1 MADKDW
7 VALSVEDG
15 PTVDAAR
22 AATALTRELVRE
34 GVSVTMA
41 SEHAP
46 EDAKSGIAI
55 SAGSLIISGA
65 LSAQAI
71 RSITQIVMTAI
82 RRGLAGRIYLEDGDR
97 KIQVENAS
105 RETERALVTWLNSSS
120 TEPDGE

>member
-7 VALSVEDG
+7 VVLSVEDA

-22 AATALTRELVRE
+22 AATALTRELVRD
-34 GVSVTMA
+34 GVSVTTA
-41 SEHAP
+41 SGQPP

-55 SAGSLIISGA
+55 SAGSLVISGA
-65 LSAQAI
+65 LSAQAV
-71 RSITQIVMTAI
+71 RSITQIVMNAM
-82 RRGLAGRIYLEDGDR
+82 RRGFAGRIYLEDGDR

-105 RETERALVTWLNSSS
+105 RETERALVAWLNSSS